1 MLKKKVFSGVV
12 WSMLDSF
19 SAQIVNFIIGIILA
33 RLLTPE
39 EFGLIG
45 MITIFIAISQILING
60 GIKDALIREKKASN
74 SYYNTAFLF
83 NAFISVCLYIIL
95 FISAPFISDFYNEP
109 QLTPIVRLISFTLI
123 INACTLVQRVKL
135 IKKIDFKSLM
145 KVSFS
150 SSLISGLV
158 AITLAYMGYG
168 VWSLIWKNIIASI
181 ITLVFLWKINN
192 WIPKFN
198 FDKTAFKSMFGFG
211 SRLMILGLI
220 DTTFQNIYYLVIGK
234 YYSATQL
241 GFYTRAD
248 AFKRLPAQS
257 LTSVIQKV
265 SYPTLSKL
273 ELGSQKIK
281 DVYIRIT
288 NSTLMVSVILMFFLA
303 SISEPLVL
311 FLLGEKWAL
320 SAKYLSILCFA
331 GIFFPNTSMNYS
343 LLKVYGK
350 SSTVLNLGI
359 AKKVFLVPVVLVGIF
374 IGMEEMLYSMVT
386 YQVITYFLNS
396 YYGGKEIQWSLV
408 AQVKSI
414 GRFFV
419 IGLIIFMINHLYL
432 RYVEVS
438 SFTLLILCSITS
450 AFIIFVLF
458 ELLKFKEY
466 LEIKKIILN
475 TIKK

>member
-1 MLKKKVFSGVV
+1 
-12 WSMLDSF
+12 
-19 SAQIVNFIIGIILA
+19 
-33 RLLTPE
+33 
-39 EFGLIG
+39 
-45 MITIFIAISQILING
+45 
-60 GIKDALIREKKASN
+60 
-74 SYYNTAFLF
+74 
-83 NAFISVCLYIIL
+83 
-95 FISAPFISDFYNEP
+95 
-109 QLTPIVRLISFTLI
+109 
-123 INACTLVQRVKL
+123 
-135 IKKIDFKSLM
+135 
-145 KVSFS
+145 
-150 SSLISGLV
+150 
-158 AITLAYMGYG
+158 
-168 VWSLIWKNIIASI
+168 
-181 ITLVFLWKINN
+181 
-192 WIPKFN
+192 
-198 FDKTAFKSMFGFG
+198 
-211 SRLMILGLI
+211 MILGLI